1 MHTNQVQP
9 TMPVLANYTNGKALT
24 PNQPPE
30 MAVCDSEDRFR
41 RFVEYIPAAVAMV
54 DSEMRYLAVSRRW
67 QKDYGNSSY
76 DAIGRYHSE
85 LFPNLPDTWWQ
96 NAQACLAGILPECES
111 ETFIIPNG
119 KIEWVKW
126 IFQPWYSSDGAIG
139 GLILFTEIITESK
152 HLEEALQLTQFAMD
166 RAADAVLW
174 MTSNGQLCYVNEAAC
189 HSLQYSRSELLRL
202 SIHDID
208 PELSAEAW
216 PNHWNLVKQQ
226 GCFTFESRR
235 ETKRGRSFPV
245 EVTVNYLE
253 FNGIEYHCAFARD
266 ITERKAAQAALLD
279 AKGQLQAVLD
289 AVPGLVSWVSSDL
302 RYLGVNKHLAAAYKL
317 SPQTFV
323 GQKVGF
329 LETSPRFNDLVYEFF
344 ASPDWA
350 SSKEVTATVKG
361 ESRTYLIVAQK
372 YHQGRAAVFVGLE
385 ITERKRMEAALRRSE
400 EKYRALTRNFPNG
413 AVILFDSDLR
423 FTLAE
428 GTELEK
434 IGLSQELMEG
444 RTLYEVFPPEVC
456 EQVEP
461 QYRAALA
468 GQPTVSE
475 MTVANQIYLA
485 HTLPLINEHGEV
497 FAGMTMTQNITERKQ
512 VLLALQES
520 EERFRQQAT
529 ELEQTLSA
537 LQRTQTQLI
546 QTEKMSSL
554 GQLVAG
560 VAHEI
565 NNPVN
570 FISGNL
576 THASHYTQDLIR
588 LVELYD
594 RHYPNPVENI
604 EAEKEEM
611 GLNFLKKDLPKL
623 LDSMKLGSERIRDV
637 VRSLR
642 HFSRLDEAD
651 MKPVD
656 IHEGLDSTLLILQNR
671 LQAKAGRPGISLIK
685 EYGNLPRIECY
696 AGQLNQV
703 FMHLLTNAIDA
714 LEEGFTVNAIGRG
727 KEGSPLSH
735 IIEIRTQVMEGEA
748 VAIAIKDNGP
758 GMTEEV
764 RRCIFD
770 PLFTTKTTGK
780 GTGLGLSIS
789 HHLVVEKHGGELHC
803 FSEPGQGTEFV
814 IKIPIK

>member
-1 MHTNQVQP
+1 MQKNLTQP
-9 TMPVLANYTNGKALT
+9 KMPVLATYTNGKALT
-24 PNQPPE
+24 ANQPPE
-30 MAVCDSEDRFR
+30 TIVCENEDKFR
-41 RFVEYIPAAVAMV
+41 RFIEYIPAAVAMV
-54 DSEMRYLAVSRRW
+54 DREMRYLAFSRRW

-76 DAIGRYHSE
+76 EAMGRSHQE
-85 LFPNLPDTWWQ
+85 FFPNLPDIWWE
-96 NAQACLAGILPECES
+96 NAEACLVGMLPECEL

-126 IFQPWYSSDGAIG
+126 IFQPWYDSEGAIG

-152 HLEEALQLTQFAMD
+152 HLEETLQLTQFAMD
-166 RAADAVLW
+166 RAADAVFW

-189 HSLQYSRSELLRL
+189 KSLQYSRTELLGL

-208 PELSAEAW
+208 PELSVEAW
-216 PNHWNLVKQQ
+216 PNHWNSVKQK
-226 GCFTFESRR
+226 GSFTFESRR
-235 ETKRGRSFPV
+235 ETKKGRSFPV

-266 ITERKAAQAALLD
+266 ITERKAAQAALLE

-317 SPQTFV
+317 PADTFV
-323 GQKVGF
+323 GRKVGF

-372 YHQGRAAVFVGLE
+372 YHQGKAAVFVGLE
-385 ITERKRMEAALRRSE
+385 ITDRQRMESALRRSE
-400 EKYRALTRNFPNG
+400 EKYRALTKNFPNG
-413 AVILFDSDLR
+413 AVFLFDNDLR

-434 IGLSQELMEG
+434 IGLSKQLMEG
-444 RTLYEVFPPEVC
+444 KTLFEVFPT
-456 EQVEP
+456 QISQQMEP
-461 QYRAALA
+461 QYRAALE
-468 GQPTVSE
+468 GISSVSE
-475 MTVANQIYLA
+475 ITFGNQIYLE
-485 HTLPLINEHGEV
+485 HTLPLINENGEV

-520 EERFRQQAT
+520 EERFRQQAA

-576 THASHYTQDLIR
+576 THANNYTQDLIR
-588 LVELYD
+588 LVDLYD
-594 RHYPNPVENI
+594 KFYPNPVEEI
-604 EAEKEEM
+604 EIEKEEM

-642 HFSRLDEAD
+642 LFSRLDESD

-671 LQAKAGRPGISLIK
+671 LQAKAGRPGIALIK
-685 EYGNLPRIECY
+685 KYGNLPPVDCY
-696 AGQLNQV
+696 AGHLNQV

-714 LEEGFTVNAIGRG
+714 LEEGFMNNMGGDGRNG
-727 KEGSPLSH
+727 KNDH
-735 IIEIRTQVMEGEA
+735 KIEIRTEVLADDM
-748 VAIAIKDNGP
+748 VAIIIKDNGP
-758 GMTEEV
+758 GMSEEV
-764 RRCIFD
+764 RRCVFD
-770 PLFTTKTTGK
+770 PLFTTKQTGK

-789 HHLVVEKHGGELHC
+789 HHLVVEKHGGELEC
-803 FSEPGQGTEFV
+803 FSELGNGTEFV